1 MKTKAW
7 VLPLLMSAA
16 LLGACAGT
24 PAQPLP
30 VPDPP
35 LQVERFL
42 GRWYVIANI
51 PYFFERGKVG
61 TYVEYHPREDGRIQ
75 DLYFYREKQL
85 SAPLE
90 NNEGV
95 AEVVDKQ
102 TGAAWRAQFL
112 WPLWFGFNILY
123 VDDDYQTALVG
134 HPDRGL
140 GWIYAR
146 TPQIDEARLEAM
158 FTRLEAAGY
167 KREEFELI
175 PQLPAAEAA
184 EAQ

>member
-1 MKTKAW
+1 MMNRTW
-7 VLPLLMSAA
+7 LLPLLLSTAV
-16 LLGACAGT
+16 LGACAGA

-30 VPDPP
+30 VPEPP
-35 LQVERFL
+35 VQVERFL

-61 TYVEYHPREDGRIQ
+61 TYVEYRPREDGRIQ
-75 DLYFYREKQL
+75 DLYFYRDEEL

-90 NNEGV
+90 SNEGV
-95 AEVVDKQ
+95 AEVVDKK

-123 VDDDYQTALVG
+123 VDADYQTALVG

-146 TPQIDEARLEAM
+146 TPQIDAERLEAM
-158 FTRLEAAGY
+158 FKRLEAAGY
-167 KREEFELI
+167 KREEFVMI
-175 PQLPAAEAA
+175 PQLPAAGAA
-184 EAQ
+184 PK